1 MGVLALI
8 LGMLAGL
15 CTIMGI
21 VTAFEVVSLVF
32 ASFTETFWLL
42 LAGVLFLAATTSLL
56 SRGGNYE

>member
-21 VTAFEVVSLVF
+21 VTAFEVISLGF
-32 ASFTETFWLL
+32 TSFTASFWLV
-42 LAGVLFLAATTSLL
+42 LAGVLFLAAITALL
-56 SRGGNYE
+56 SRGGSYE